1 MLNCWMITIMVWR
14 AIWGAGAPSA
24 ALKNLVRIKRK
35 PKLTRANISKM
46 SNNSWK
52 TCCQSCLKRRVRVF
66 NKLTRTNT
74 IKVKK
79 HCTKQSRLLV
89 GKEMRKNA
97 FTGRSVTLMRYR
109 FRWLAMLDH
118 KRLSVGGS
126 KMKSWDPC
134 CSSRSHVTVAITLP
148 ILLKTDRET
157 YSSIRIR
164 LGRRTRPPAG
174 IPRATTPKGQT
185 RTRIKNQLV

>member
-1 MLNCWMITIMVWR
+1 MLTCWMITIMVWR

-52 TCCQSCLKRRVRVF
+52 TYCQSCLKRRVRVF

-89 GKEMRKNA
+89 GKEMKKNA

-118 KRLSVGGS
+118 KRLSVGDS

-134 CSSRSHVTVAITLP
+134 CSLRSHVTVAITLP
-148 ILLKTDRET
+148 TLHKTDRET

-185 RTRIKNQLV
+185 QTRIKNQLV